1 MKIELNLQNKKL
13 ELIQWL
19 SSIEDSTIIEKI
31 MALRKEESKDWWNS
45 IAESE
50 KEAIERGIQDA
61 NAGKLNPHS
70 KARKIY
76 EMQNFFIYFCFL
88 RKNSFKKTHKQHI
101 QKRWRRRRRRK
112 VKYLIISALKKYLF
126 IFLFYLSCSYIK

>member
-19 SSIEDSTIIEKI
+19 SIEEN
-31 MALRKEESKDWWNS
+31 KDWWNS

-50 KEAIERGIQDA
+50 KEAIETGIQDA
-61 NAGKLNPHS
+61 NDVKLNPHS

-76 EMQNFFIYFCFL
+76 
-88 RKNSFKKTHKQHI
+88 KK
-101 QKRWRRRRRRK
+101 W
-112 VKYLIISALKKYLF
+112 L
-126 IFLFYLSCSYIK
+126 

>member
-19 SSIEDSTIIEKI
+19 SIEEN
-31 MALRKEESKDWWNS
+31 KDWWNS

-50 KEAIERGIQDA
+50 KEAIETGIQDA
-61 NAGKLNPHS
+61 NDGKLNPHS

-76 EMQNFFIYFCFL
+76 
-88 RKNSFKKTHKQHI
+88 KK
-101 QKRWRRRRRRK
+101 W
-112 VKYLIISALKKYLF
+112 L
-126 IFLFYLSCSYIK
+126 

>member
-19 SSIEDSTIIEKI
+19 SIEEN
-31 MALRKEESKDWWNS
+31 KDWWNS

-50 KEAIERGIQDA
+50 KEAIESGIQDA

-76 EMQNFFIYFCFL
+76 EKWIN
-88 RKNSFKKTHKQHI
+88 KN
-101 QKRWRRRRRRK
+101 
-112 VKYLIISALKKYLF
+112 Y
-126 IFLFYLSCSYIK
+126 IFL

>member
-19 SSIEDSTIIEKI
+19 SST
-31 MALRKEESKDWWNS
+31 EESKDWWNS

-50 KEAIERGIQDA
+50 KEAIECGIQDA
-61 NAGKLNPHS
+61 NDGKLNPHS

-76 EMQNFFIYFCFL
+76 EKWL
-88 RKNSFKKTHKQHI
+88 
-101 QKRWRRRRRRK
+101 
-112 VKYLIISALKKYLF
+112 
-126 IFLFYLSCSYIK
+126 

>member
-19 SSIEDSTIIEKI
+19 SSI
-31 MALRKEESKDWWNS
+31 EESKDWWNS

-50 KEAIERGIQDA
+50 KEAIERGIQDT

-70 KARKIY
+70 EARKIY
-76 EMQNFFIYFCFL
+76 EKWL
-88 RKNSFKKTHKQHI
+88 
-101 QKRWRRRRRRK
+101 
-112 VKYLIISALKKYLF
+112 
-126 IFLFYLSCSYIK
+126 

>member
-19 SSIEDSTIIEKI
+19 SSIE
-31 MALRKEESKDWWNS
+31 ESKDWWNS

-50 KEAIERGIQDA
+50 KEAIECGIHDA

-76 EMQNFFIYFCFL
+76 EKWL
-88 RKNSFKKTHKQHI
+88 
-101 QKRWRRRRRRK
+101 
-112 VKYLIISALKKYLF
+112 
-126 IFLFYLSCSYIK
+126 

>member
-19 SSIEDSTIIEKI
+19 SSI
-31 MALRKEESKDWWNS
+31 EESKDWWNS

-76 EMQNFFIYFCFL
+76 EKWL
-88 RKNSFKKTHKQHI
+88 
-101 QKRWRRRRRRK
+101 
-112 VKYLIISALKKYLF
+112 
-126 IFLFYLSCSYIK
+126 

>member
-19 SSIEDSTIIEKI
+19 SIEEN
-31 MALRKEESKDWWNS
+31 KDWWNS

-50 KEAIERGIQDA
+50 KEAIETGIQDA
-61 NAGKLNPHS
+61 NDGKLNPHS

-76 EMQNFFIYFCFL
+76 EKWL
-88 RKNSFKKTHKQHI
+88 
-101 QKRWRRRRRRK
+101 
-112 VKYLIISALKKYLF
+112 
-126 IFLFYLSCSYIK
+126 

>member
-50 KEAIERGIQDA
+50 KETIERGIQDA

-70 KARKIY
+70 EARKIY
-76 EMQNFFIYFCFL
+76 EKWL
-88 RKNSFKKTHKQHI
+88 
-101 QKRWRRRRRRK
+101 
-112 VKYLIISALKKYLF
+112 
-126 IFLFYLSCSYIK
+126 

>member
-19 SSIEDSTIIEKI
+19 SIEEN
-31 MALRKEESKDWWNS
+31 KDWWNS

-50 KEAIERGIQDA
+50 KEAIETGIQDA
-61 NAGKLNPHS
+61 NDGKLNPHS

-76 EMQNFFIYFCFL
+76 EKCM
-88 RKNSFKKTHKQHI
+88 
-101 QKRWRRRRRRK
+101 
-112 VKYLIISALKKYLF
+112 
-126 IFLFYLSCSYIK
+126 

>member
-1 MKIELNLQNKKL
+1 LQNKKL

-19 SSIEDSTIIEKI
+19 SSI
-31 MALRKEESKDWWNS
+31 EESKDWWNS

-70 KARKIY
+70 EARKIY
-76 EMQNFFIYFCFL
+76 EKWL
-88 RKNSFKKTHKQHI
+88 
-101 QKRWRRRRRRK
+101 
-112 VKYLIISALKKYLF
+112 
-126 IFLFYLSCSYIK
+126 

>member
-61 NAGKLNPHS
+61 NAIKLNPHS

-76 EMQNFFIYFCFL
+76 EKWL
-88 RKNSFKKTHKQHI
+88 
-101 QKRWRRRRRRK
+101 
-112 VKYLIISALKKYLF
+112 
-126 IFLFYLSCSYIK
+126 